1 VLTVRDL
8 VVQYGRIVAVR
19 GLTLE
24 VGAGE
29 LVALVGPN
37 GAGKSSTL
45 AAVTGMVRRASG
57 AIELDGIEIG
67 KENPE
72 QIVRRGVALVPE
84 GRRIFGSLSV
94 AENLVMGA
102 TTRRPGPDVAADV
115 EEQLERF
122 PPLRRYY
129 RRPAGKLSGGEQQML
144 AIARGLMSRPR
155 VLLLDEPSLGL
166 APLMVEEVFR
176 VISTLRDTGVSIL
189 LVEQNALRAV
199 EMADRG
205 YVLTGGR
212 VAATGTSEDLL
223 QSTDLAAL
231 YLGATPAP

>member
-1 VLTVRDL
+1 VLAVRDL
-8 VVQYGRIVAVR
+8 VVQYGRIAAVR
-19 GLTLE
+19 GISLE
-24 VGAGE
+24 VGAGG

-45 AAVTGMVRRASG
+45 AAITGTVRRASG
-57 AIELDGIEIG
+57 AIELDGTDIG
-67 KENPE
+67 GDNPE

-94 AENLVMGA
+94 SENLVMGS

-115 EEQLERF
+115 EQQLERF

-129 RRPAGKLSGGEQQML
+129 RRPAGHLSGGEQQML

-155 VLLLDEPSLGL
+155 LLLLDEPSLGL
-166 APLMVEEVFR
+166 APMMVEEVFR
-176 VISTLRDTGVSIL
+176 VISTLRDSGVGIL

-205 YVLTGGR
+205 YILAGGLV
-212 VAATGTSEDLL
+212 VASGTSADLL
-223 QSTDLAAL
+223 RSTDLAAL
-231 YLGATPAP
+231 YLGAAPAP